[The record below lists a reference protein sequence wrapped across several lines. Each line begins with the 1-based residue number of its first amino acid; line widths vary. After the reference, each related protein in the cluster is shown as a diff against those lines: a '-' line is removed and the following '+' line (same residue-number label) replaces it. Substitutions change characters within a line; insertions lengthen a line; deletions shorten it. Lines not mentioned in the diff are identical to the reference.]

1 MKMKLLAGVLVTLII
16 IVIIVFLMPDK
27 PNDMVQHYTAAELF
41 EKYKTDSLDFVN
53 PNSKLILEGI
63 IDSLSFENNR
73 RIVYMF
79 INYESEFL
87 RGVKI
92 EMANGDDLDLLMNVK
107 LEGYFSKRSGE
118 WLVIKNGK
126 TIEKNNESTPI

>member
-1 MKMKLLAGVLVTLII
+1 
-16 IVIIVFLMPDK
+16 MPDK